1 MDMQTLK
8 GALRSKTVWW
18 NVLLALLASL
28 EMFAGNLTVLFGQ
41 NAPTIKIEAATF
53 CPNNTVRFPANISRL
68 ANNASRTFHQTVLLL
83 SAPFRVCMSIS

>member
-8 GALRSKTVWW
+8 GALKSKTVWW

-41 NAPTIKIEAATF
+41 NVAASILMVGAMANLVLRTITTQALREK
-53 CPNNTVRFPANISRL
+53 S
-68 ANNASRTFHQTVLLL
+68 
-83 SAPFRVCMSIS
+83 